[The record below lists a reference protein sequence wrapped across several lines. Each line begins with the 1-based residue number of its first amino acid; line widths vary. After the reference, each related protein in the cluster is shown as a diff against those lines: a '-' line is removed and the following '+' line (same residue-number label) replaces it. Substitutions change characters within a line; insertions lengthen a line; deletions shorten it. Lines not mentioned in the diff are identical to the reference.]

1 MLRLLIAEDE
11 LSFRQGIIQMID
23 WSFYDIEIVGA
34 AMDGREAMS
43 LMRERKPDVLLTD
56 IRMPFI
62 NGLELIQTAQEEGLS
77 FYSILLTG
85 YSDFNYAR
93 DAVRYGA
100 SEYLLKPCLPE
111 DILQA
116 ILTVK
121 EKIDKEQREGST
133 LLQLNQNWTK
143 NIPLLKNQIL
153 NQWLANPPLLLEDRR
168 QIIEEMGISLK
179 PLKIH
184 IGLLRIDTPDRRKE
198 SKLYKRDMAL
208 IRYAAS
214 NILTETLLPLFHGFI
229 EPISYGEELLWLA
242 NIPDHETD
250 TSLKQKMEELQKN
263 METFLK
269 ISISI
274 AISSVKPSLDEVHSA
289 YAEAMEAMAGRF
301 YKGKGGVFLFS
312 EYNQRGLAHT
322 SILENEELQQLEKE
336 IKLNLENHN
345 YEQALDHLEH
355 WLNYIRN
362 TSQYDKTEVNLR
374 ATIFI
379 LELQKFSQERNH
391 AAFEWKDDLINW
403 VEKVPSIETL
413 EELATIMQKIIQSI
427 VEIDSR
433 QKPLHRTVQAA
444 LDWIIQKYN
453 TSISLESVAK
463 ETYVSNTYLS
473 SLFKQELGINFLDYL
488 HQFRVEKAKELLKQN
503 YKIYTVAK
511 QVGYQEERHFRTTF
525 KKWTGLTPTQ
535 YQKMIGYLDPT
546 S

>member
-1 MLRLLIAEDE
+1 MLKLMIAEDE

-23 WSFYDIEIVGA
+23 WSFYGIEIVGD
-34 AMDGREAMS
+34 AMDGREAIA
-43 LMRERKPDVLLTD
+43 LMREKKPDILLTD
-56 IRMPFI
+56 IRMPYL
-62 NGLELIQTAQEEGLS
+62 NGLELIQTAQDEGLS
-77 FYSILLTG
+77 FFSIILTG

-121 EKIDKEQREGST
+121 EKIDKDHRNGSS
-133 LLQLNQNWTK
+133 LEQLNQNWNK

-153 NQWLANPPLLLEDRR
+153 NEWLSSPPLPLEDRG
-168 QIIEEMGISLK
+168 QVLDEVGISLTTSR
-179 PLKIH
+179 IH
-184 IGLLRIDTPDRRKE
+184 IGLLRIDSLDRRKD

-208 IRYAAS
+208 IRYAAI
-214 NILTETLLPLFHGFI
+214 NILTETLLPLFHGLI
-229 EPISYGEELLWLA
+229 EPIRYGEEILWLA
-242 NIPDHETD
+242 NIPENETD
-250 TSLKQKMEELQKN
+250 ASLKDKMEELQRN

-274 AISSVKPSLDEVHSA
+274 SLSSVKPSLDEVHTA
-289 YAEAMEAMAGRF
+289 YLEAVEAMAGRF
-301 YKGKGGVFLFS
+301 YQGKGGVFLFS
-312 EYNQRGLAHT
+312 EYDQRNLNHV
-322 SILENEELQQLEKE
+322 SILENEELHQLEKE
-336 IKLNLENHN
+336 IRLHLENQL
-345 YEQALDHLEH
+345 YEEALDDMDQ

-362 TSQYDKTEVNLR
+362 TSQYEKAEVNLR

-379 LELQKFSQERNH
+379 LELQKFSQERIPT
-391 AAFEWKDDLINW
+391 AFEWKDNLINW
-403 VEKVPSIETL
+403 VEQVPSIETL
-413 EELATIMQKIIQSI
+413 EELATIMQKIIQNI
-427 VEIDSR
+427 VEIDSQ

-444 LDWIIQKYN
+444 LDWIIMNYN

-488 HQFRVEKAKELLKQN
+488 HQYRVEKAKELLKQN
-503 YKIYTVAK
+503 YKIFAVAK
-511 QVGYQEERHFRTTF
+511 LVGYQEERHFRTTF

-535 YQKMIGYLDPT
+535 YQKK
-546 S
+546 